1 MYLLSVFALS
11 GVLFAL
17 SLRGQ
22 HPGGS
27 DKNSLLAALPEDSF
41 LAATVDMK
49 TLRASPLAAPLT
61 SLGLDRLAGGASLQ
75 GASATC
81 GFDPAA
87 KIDQLAIALPEAE
100 DTGDFGLAMQGAAS
114 RDQLVECAKKV
125 ILARGG
131 RPTVAPQGGFTFVD
145 DTSVGAKLAL
155 HEGGPFLLA
164 RGPWLTKMVDTVEK
178 KSPSIEQSALHSEV
192 RRALGPAAVVITALL
207 PAKLRDRLKRE
218 MNAETI
224 GANGNAAMAGILAVK
239 AAGIALVPGVAGG
252 TTELTA
258 ELRCETPD
266 ACTEVKKLIER
277 KREGWSKDMTF
288 RLLGIG
294 PLIDALAI
302 ETHDSALRATTRLP
316 ADEARRLLEH
326 VIEMTTHRRGPAP
339 APPAASR
346 APDEVVPARPP
357 EQKEPPAAP

>member
-22 HPGGS
+22 RPGGS
-27 DKNSLLAALPEDSF
+27 EKKTLLAALPEDSF

-49 TLRASPLAAPLT
+49 AFRASPLAAPLT

-87 KIDQLAIALPEAE
+87 KIDQLAVALPEAE
-100 DTGDFGLAMQGAAS
+100 DTGDFGLAMQGSAA
-114 RDQLVECAKKV
+114 RDELVECARKV

-131 RPTVAPQGGFTFVD
+131 HPTVAPQGAFTFVD

-164 RGPWLTKMVDTVEK
+164 RGPWLTKMVDTVER
-178 KSPSIEQSALHSEV
+178 KSPSIEESTLHAEI
-192 RRALGPAAVVITALL
+192 RHALGSAAVVVTAVL
-207 PAKLRDRLKRE
+207 PNKLRDRLKRE
-218 MNAETI
+218 MNAETT

-239 AAGIALVPGVAGG
+239 AAGVALVPGVAGG

-258 ELRCETPD
+258 ELRCETPE
-266 ACTEVKKLIER
+266 ACIEVKKVIER
-277 KREGWSKDMTF
+277 KREGWSKDLTI
-288 RLLGIG
+288 RLLGVG

-302 ETHDSALRATTRLP
+302 ETHDSSLRATTRLP
-316 ADEARRLLEH
+316 ADEARRLIEH
-326 VIEMTTHRRGPAP
+326 VIEMTTRRRASAP
-339 APPAASR
+339 LAPAASR

-357 EQKEPPAAP
+357 AQKEPSAAP